1 MTIEE
6 IRHLN
11 GYQFVRLTMTD
22 GTVFEGEAIH
32 DPADYCFHE
41 FGQDEEAVE
50 IDHWLFY
57 LSDIRS
63 LEPSE
68 ERDDNLWMSRPL
80 HRMHLDPDAF
90 ERMEDEQKTVELR
103 LYDEKR
109 RRIQAGDVIRFEST
123 DDDTD
128 VLFARVTGMRFFA
141 SFDELYAA
149 LPLTAAS
156 SSGID
161 EKSGRTPASR
171 ASTVVSAGYGKQPS
185 SIRNVMIA
193 SA

>member
-22 GTVFEGEAIH
+22 GNVFEGEAIH

-68 ERDDNLWMSRPL
+68 ESENNLWMSRPM
-80 HRMHLDPDAF
+80 HRMHLDPQAF
-90 ERMEDEQKTVELR
+90 AAMEDEKKNIELR

-123 DDDTD
+123 DDETD
-128 VLFARVTGMRFFA
+128 VLFAWVTGMSFFA
-141 SFDELYAA
+141 SFDELYRAV
-149 LPLTAAS
+149 PLTACGYAPEKLATAS
-156 SSGID
+156 PRDMDRYYSIEDQKKWG
-161 EKSGRTPASR
+161 
-171 ASTVVSAGYGKQPS
+171 VVAIELSFDF
-185 SIRNVMIA
+185 
-193 SA
+193 

>member
-57 LSDIRS
+57 LSDIAS

-68 ERDDNLWMSRPL
+68 ESDGNLWMSRPL
-80 HRMHLDPDAF
+80 HRMHLDPQAF
-90 ERMEDEQKTVELR
+90 AAMEDERKTIELR
-103 LYDEKR
+103 LYDKKR
-109 RRIQAGDVIRFEST
+109 RRIQSGDVIRFEST
-123 DDDTD
+123 DDETD
-128 VLFARVTGMRFFA
+128 VLFAWVTGMRFFA

-149 LPLTAAS
+149 LPLTACGYAPEELAAAS
-156 SSGID
+156 PRDMDKYYAPEDQKKWGVVGIELSFD
-161 EKSGRTPASR
+161 F
-171 ASTVVSAGYGKQPS
+171 
-185 SIRNVMIA
+185 
-193 SA
+193 

>member
-32 DPADYCFHE
+32 DPADYCFNE
-41 FGQDEEAVE
+41 FGRDEEAVE

-57 LSDIRS
+57 LSDIVS

-68 ERDDNLWMSRPL
+68 ESDGNLWMSRPL
-80 HRMHLDPDAF
+80 HRMHLDPRAF
-90 ERMEDEQKTVELR
+90 AAMEDERKTVELR

-109 RRIQAGDVIRFEST
+109 RRIQVGDVIRFEST
-123 DDDTD
+123 DDETD
-128 VLFARVTGMRFFA
+128 VLFAWVTGMRFFA

-149 LPLTAAS
+149 VPLAAC
-156 SSGID
+156 GYAP
-161 EKSGRTPASR
+161 EELKNASPR
-171 ASTVVSAGYGKQPS
+171 DMDRYYAPEDQKTWGVVAIELSFDF
-185 SIRNVMIA
+185 
-193 SA
+193 

>member
-57 LSDIRS
+57 LSDIAS

-68 ERDDNLWMSRPL
+68 ESDGNLWMSRPL
-80 HRMHLDPDAF
+80 HRMHLDPQAF
-90 ERMEDEQKTVELR
+90 AAMEDEKKNIELR

-123 DDDTD
+123 DDETD

-149 LPLTAAS
+149 LPLTACGYAPEELAAAS
-156 SSGID
+156 PRDMDKYYAPEDQKKWGVVGIALSFD
-161 EKSGRTPASR
+161 F
-171 ASTVVSAGYGKQPS
+171 
-185 SIRNVMIA
+185 
-193 SA
+193 

>member
-41 FGQDEEAVE
+41 FGRDEEAVE

-57 LSDIRS
+57 LSEIVS

-68 ERDDNLWMSRPL
+68 ESDGNLWMSRPL
-80 HRMHLDPDAF
+80 HRMHLDPKAF

-109 RRIQAGDVIRFEST
+109 RRIRAGDVIRFEST

-149 LPLTAAS
+149 LPLTACGYAPEELATAS
-156 SSGID
+156 PRDMDKYYSPEAQQKWGVVGIELSFD
-161 EKSGRTPASR
+161 F
-171 ASTVVSAGYGKQPS
+171 
-185 SIRNVMIA
+185 
-193 SA
+193 

>member
-57 LSDIRS
+57 LSDIAS

-68 ERDDNLWMSRPL
+68 ESDGNLWMSRPL
-80 HRMHLDPDAF
+80 HRMHLDPQAF
-90 ERMEDEQKTVELR
+90 AAMEDERKTIELR
-103 LYDEKR
+103 LYDKKR

-123 DDDTD
+123 DDETD

-149 LPLTAAS
+149 LPLTACGYAPEELAAAS
-156 SSGID
+156 PRDMDKYYAPEDQKKWGVVGIALSFD
-161 EKSGRTPASR
+161 F
-171 ASTVVSAGYGKQPS
+171 
-185 SIRNVMIA
+185 
-193 SA
+193 

>member
-57 LSDIRS
+57 LSDIAS

-68 ERDDNLWMSRPL
+68 ESDGNLWMSRPL
-80 HRMHLDPDAF
+80 HRMHLDPQAF
-90 ERMEDEQKTVELR
+90 DRMEDEKKTIELR

-123 DDDTD
+123 DDETD

-149 LPLTAAS
+149 LPLTACGYAPEDQKKWGVV
-156 SSGID
+156 GIELSFD
-161 EKSGRTPASR
+161 F
-171 ASTVVSAGYGKQPS
+171 
-185 SIRNVMIA
+185 
-193 SA
+193 

>member
-57 LSDIRS
+57 LSDIAS

-68 ERDDNLWMSRPL
+68 ESDGNLWMSRPL
-80 HRMHLDPDAF
+80 HRMHLDPQAF
-90 ERMEDEQKTVELR
+90 AAMEDEQKTIELR

-149 LPLTAAS
+149 LPLTACGYAPEELAAAS
-156 SSGID
+156 PRDMDKYYAPEDQKKWGVVGIELSFD
-161 EKSGRTPASR
+161 F
-171 ASTVVSAGYGKQPS
+171 
-185 SIRNVMIA
+185 
-193 SA
+193 

>member
-41 FGQDEEAVE
+41 FGRDEEAVE

-57 LSDIRS
+57 LSDVVSI
-63 LEPSE
+63 EPAE
-68 ERDDNLWMSRPL
+68 AREVGVWMSRTM
-80 HRMHLDPDAF
+80 HRMHLEPKAYA
-90 ERMEDEQKTVELR
+90 RMEDEKKTIELR

-109 RRIQAGDVIRFEST
+109 RRIQVGDVIRFEST
-123 DDDTD
+123 DDETD
-128 VLFARVTGMRFFA
+128 VLFAWVTGMRFFA

-149 LPLTAAS
+149 LPLTACGYAPEAAKTAS
-156 SSGID
+156 PRDMDRYYSPEAQRQWGVVGIELSFD
-161 EKSGRTPASR
+161 F
-171 ASTVVSAGYGKQPS
+171 
-185 SIRNVMIA
+185 
-193 SA
+193 

>member
-11 GYQFVRLTMTD
+11 GYQFARLTMTD

-57 LSDIRS
+57 LSDIAS

-68 ERDDNLWMSRPL
+68 ESDGNLWMSRPL
-80 HRMHLDPDAF
+80 HRMHLDPQAF
-90 ERMEDEQKTVELR
+90 AAMEDERKTIELR
-103 LYDEKR
+103 LYDKKR

-123 DDDTD
+123 DDETD
-128 VLFARVTGMRFFA
+128 VLFAWVTGMRFFA

-149 LPLTAAS
+149 LPLTACGYAPEELAAAS
-156 SSGID
+156 PRDMDKYYAPEDQKKWGVVGIELSFD
-161 EKSGRTPASR
+161 F
-171 ASTVVSAGYGKQPS
+171 
-185 SIRNVMIA
+185 
-193 SA
+193 

>member
-1 MTIEE
+1 M
-6 IRHLN
+6 IRSKDAQKLD
-11 GYQFVRLTMTD
+11 GKFVRLTMTD
-22 GTVFEGEAIH
+22 GTVFEGEAMH
-32 DPADYCFHE
+32 DCADYCFHE
-41 FGQDEEAVE
+41 FGRDEEAVE

-141 SFDELYAA
+141 SFDKLYRA
-149 LPLTAAS
+149 LPLDACGYAPEELATASPRDMDKYYSPEAQQKWGVV
-156 SSGID
+156 GIELSFD
-161 EKSGRTPASR
+161 F
-171 ASTVVSAGYGKQPS
+171 
-185 SIRNVMIA
+185 
-193 SA
+193 

>member
-57 LSDIRS
+57 LSDIAS

-68 ERDDNLWMSRPL
+68 ESDGNLWMSRPL
-80 HRMHLDPDAF
+80 HRMHLDPQAF
-90 ERMEDEQKTVELR
+90 AAMEDERKTIELR
-103 LYDEKR
+103 LYDKKR

-123 DDDTD
+123 DDETD

-149 LPLTAAS
+149 LPLTACGYAPEELAAAS
-156 SSGID
+156 PRDMDKYYAPEDQKKWG
-161 EKSGRTPASR
+161 
-171 ASTVVSAGYGKQPS
+171 VVGLELSFDF
-185 SIRNVMIA
+185 
-193 SA
+193 

>member
-57 LSDIRS
+57 LSDIAS

-68 ERDDNLWMSRPL
+68 ESDGNLWMSRPL
-80 HRMHLDPDAF
+80 HRMHLDPQAF
-90 ERMEDEQKTVELR
+90 AAMEDERKTIELR
-103 LYDEKR
+103 LYDKKR

-123 DDDTD
+123 DDETD

-141 SFDELYAA
+141 SFAELYAA
-149 LPLTAAS
+149 LPLTACGYAPEELAAAS
-156 SSGID
+156 PRDMDKYYAPEDQKKWGVVGIELSFD
-161 EKSGRTPASR
+161 F
-171 ASTVVSAGYGKQPS
+171 
-185 SIRNVMIA
+185 
-193 SA
+193 